1 MTKKGFTLVELLVV
15 VAIIGILAA
24 ILVPNVRQ
32 NLERAKVAKTKA
44 LISSLEYALVAY
56 KNDFGKY
63 PASYD
68 LQGLFIALTE
78 QAKTSYEPDADEVLK
93 FPDSRGGS
101 DNERYWFD
109 PISSDSELEGTLQS
123 AGVPDIG
130 ITAQQEE
137 EFVFVDAWD
146 RPIYY
151 ISSDEYN
158 PGGRKDFRRGN
169 SSRRSLDKPCAYEL
183 KDGDRFRPFKPTSFQ
198 LISFGP
204 DGLTVFDN
212 NSGGLGSMID
222 SDKEDNDDDNFI
234 DKSDVPRTD
243 DNNLATRAGED
254 DITNFQ

>member
-1 MTKKGFTLVELLVV
+1 MNKKGFTLVELLVV

-44 LISSLEYALVAY
+44 LISSLEYALTAY
-56 KNDFGKY
+56 QNDFGKY

-78 QAKTSYEPDADEVLK
+78 QAKTSYEPDADETRK
-93 FPDSRGGS
+93 YKRGEDYYTDEMGLNAAAS
-101 DNERYWFD
+101 VFLNNA
-109 PISSDSELEGTLQS
+109 LGN
-123 AGVPDIG
+123 AGVPAVG
-130 ITAQQEE
+130 LTAQQDE

-151 ISSDEYN
+151 ISSEEYN
-158 PGGRKDFRRGN
+158 PGGRKDFRRAG
-169 SSRRSLDKPCAYEL
+169 SGKLIEKPCAYEL
-183 KDGDRFRPFKPTSFQ
+183 KDGKKFRPFKPTSFQ

-204 DGLTVFDN
+204 DGRTGDPGDLK
-212 NSGGLGSMID
+212 SGIGSMID
-222 SDKEDNDDDNFI
+222 TDKVDNDKDGFFDKEDAA
-234 DKSDVPRTD
+234 RTD
-243 DNNLATRAGED
+243 NNDWQTLSGED

>member
-44 LISSLEYALVAY
+44 LISSLEYALAAY

-78 QAKTSYEPDADEVLK
+78 QAKTSYEPDADEVRK
-93 FPDSRGGS
+93 FEGGADYFADEANPS
-101 DNERYWFD
+101 ASTFLINA
-109 PISSDSELEGTLQS
+109 LGN
-123 AGVPDIG
+123 AGVPAEG
-130 ITAQQEE
+130 LVAQQDE
-137 EFVFVDAWD
+137 EFVFVDAWN

-169 SSRRSLDKPCAYEL
+169 SSRALDKPCAYEL
-183 KDGDRFRPFKPTSFQ
+183 KDGKRFRPYKPTSFQ

-204 DGLTVFDN
+204 DGRTGDPSDLE
-212 NSGGLGSMID
+212 SGIGSMID
-222 SDKEDNDDDNFI
+222 SDKEDNDEDGFF
-234 DKSDVPRTD
+234 DKEDVARTD
-243 DNNLATRAGED
+243 DNDWPTLSGED
-254 DITNFQ
+254 DVTNFQ